1 MSNRVKDRKIFRR
14 VMAGAVAL
22 GASVALLL
30 GGTAVAQAQTPVLG
44 TLTLTPATGLDLSIP
59 SVRTSA
65 GCSAGSD
72 GYNVIV
78 TGPGAF
84 AEGFPVVATTS
95 QGFSTTGPIDTGFNI
110 NMRDAATLLST
121 TIVPGEYPVTFNCI
135 NVSTFEVTGTFVG
148 RMFFTSPTSYQTTD
162 PNAPT
167 TTSTTLGVS
176 PASPVTQGTQVTL
189 TATVTPSSATG
200 NVQFT
205 DNGANL
211 GAPVPVSGGTAT
223 LNTTALTTGAHS
235 LVAVFTGSAPNIS
248 GSTSPA
254 VTYQVNA
261 PVATPTTISLSV
273 NPTGTVPQFTP
284 VVLSSTV
291 APSAAAGS
299 VQFTDNGAN
308 LGAPVP
314 VSGGTATFNAT
325 GLAPG
330 EHTFTARF
338 VPVNPALFTASESA
352 PVPLTVTPFTGATAT
367 ETISTTVNAGA
378 LVISVANQGVTLPAP
393 TLLPDGSLL
402 TTSGAINP
410 VTVTDTRAGNPG
422 WSCSGQVTDFSDGAS
437 GVINGGN
444 LGWTP
449 NLVDAGPSQTI
460 TPGPAVSPALGIAP
474 GATPPPGQGLA
485 SSRTLATAA
494 SGAGIGTANL
504 GANLALNV
512 PTSTTAGTYSS
523 TLTLT
528 AI

>member
-1 MSNRVKDRKIFRR
+1 VKERKIFRR
-14 VMAGAVAL
+14 VVTGAVAL
-22 GASVALLL
+22 GASMALLL
-30 GGTAVAQAQTPVLG
+30 GGTAVAFAAPPGTLG
-44 TLTLTPATGLDLSIP
+44 ILTLTPSVGADTTAPSI
-59 SVRTSA
+59 RTSA
-65 GCSAGSD
+65 GCSAPNTD
-72 GYNVIV
+72 GYNVLV

-84 AEGFPVVATTS
+84 AAGFFIVGTTS
-95 QGFSTTGPIDTGFNI
+95 ANFSTSAPIDSAFGL
-110 NMRDAATLLST
+110 NMRDAASQLGT
-121 TIVPGEYPVTFNCI
+121 TIVPGEYVVTFNC
-135 NVSTFEVTGTFVG
+135 VDTFLGDVNGTFVG
-148 RMFFTSPTSYQTTD
+148 SMYFTSPTRYQTTD
-162 PNAPT
+162 PAAPI
-167 TTSTTLGVS
+167 TTSTTLSVS
-176 PASPVTQGTQVTL
+176 PASPVTQGTPVTL

-200 NVQFT
+200 TVQFT

-211 GAPVPVSGGTAT
+211 GAPVTVSGGTAT
-223 LNTTALTTGAHS
+223 LNTTALTAGAHS
-235 LVAVFTGSAPNIS
+235 LTAVFTGSAPNIS

-254 VTYQVNA
+254 VSYQVDT
-261 PVATPTTISLSV
+261 PVATPTTTSLSV

-291 APSAAAGS
+291 APSGAAGS

-314 VSGGTATFNAT
+314 VSGGTATFNAA

-330 EHTFTARF
+330 AHAFTARF
-338 VPVNPALFTASESA
+338 VPANPAAFTASESA
-352 PVPLTVTPFTGATAT
+352 PVSLTVTEFTGATAT

-378 LVISVANQGVTLPAP
+378 LVISVANQSVTLPSP
-393 TLLPDGSLL
+393 TLLPDSSML
-402 TTSGAINP
+402 TTGGALNP

-422 WSCSGQVTDFSDGAS
+422 WNVSGQVTDFSDGAS

-449 NLVDAGPSQTI
+449 NLVDKGPSQTI
-460 TPGPAVSPALGIAP
+460 TPGPVVSPAPGIAP
-474 GATPPPGQGLA
+474 GATPPAGQGLT

-494 SGAGIGTANL
+494 SGAGLGTANL
-504 GANLALNV
+504 GAGLALSV